1 MDNKKNAH
9 KKGSVILT
17 WVVIAI
23 MLLIP
28 LLLTFV
34 IYKIITFVFPSLLF
48 TAGNLVTLYAVVAVL
63 MIAAV
68 MVIATSKKK

>member
-1 MDNKKNAH
+1 MDNKKNDD
-9 KKGSVILT
+9 KKGSVILA
-17 WVVIAI
+17 WVIITI

-48 TAGNLVTLYAVVAVL
+48 TAGNLVTLYAIVAVL
-63 MIAAV
+63 ILAAIMI
-68 MVIATSKKK
+68 IATKKK

>member
-1 MDNKKNAH
+1 MDNKKNDH

>member
-1 MDNKKNAH
+1 MGDKKNDD

>member
-1 MDNKKNAH
+1 MDDKKNDD

-17 WVVIAI
+17 WVVIPI

>member
-1 MDNKKNAH
+1 MDDKKNDD
-9 KKGSVILT
+9 KKGCVILT

-48 TAGNLVTLYAVVAVL
+48 TAGNLVTLYAIVSVL

-68 MVIATSKKK
+68 MVIVTSKKK

>member
-1 MDNKKNAH
+1 MDNKKNDD
-9 KKGSVILT
+9 KKGSAILAWVI
-17 WVVIAI
+17 IAI

>member
-1 MDNKKNAH
+1 MDNKKNDD
-9 KKGSVILT
+9 KKGSVILA
-17 WVVIAI
+17 WVIIAI

-48 TAGNLVTLYAVVAVL
+48 TAGNLVTLYAIVAVL
-63 MIAAV
+63 ILATIMI
-68 MVIATSKKK
+68 IATKKK